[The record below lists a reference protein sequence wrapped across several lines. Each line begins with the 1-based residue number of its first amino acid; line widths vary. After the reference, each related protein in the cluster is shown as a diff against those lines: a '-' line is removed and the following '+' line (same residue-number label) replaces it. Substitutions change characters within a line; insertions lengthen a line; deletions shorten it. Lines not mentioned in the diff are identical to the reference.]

1 MFGRPIGLN
10 PDLDV
15 PIMQVLDAMK
25 EMQPDHEE
33 YPLMISHL
41 ERLVELKK
49 KKKQPISLDN
59 ALVVAGNL
67 LGILVIVAYEQK
79 HVFVSKAQ
87 GLILKPKT

>member
-15 PIMQVLDAMK
+15 PIMRILD
-25 EMQPDHEE
+25 EMQEFGPQSPE
-33 YPLMISHL
+33 YPILLGHL

-49 KKKQPISLDN
+49 TKKQPINLDN

-79 HVFVSKAQ
+79 HVFASKAQ
-87 GLILKPKT
+87 GFILKPKT